1 MMTTRAISV
10 LCVGLLIARHPY
22 AYLQQPQ
29 PAGAPQGDS
38 QKLLSPGQLES
49 LVAPIALYPDPIL
62 SQVLVASTYPLEIV
76 EAGRWLSQNSK
87 LKDKALADAVAKQP
101 WDASVQAL
109 VVLPDVL
116 TRLDQ
121 NVGWTS
127 DLGNAFL
134 AQQNDVMDAI
144 QRMRQRASAA
154 GALQS
159 TPQQTV
165 TTTMSNNQPYIVIE
179 PASPQVVYV
188 PQYNPVA
195 VWGPPPAY
203 YPFPPIYYP
212 PVSTGAVVAASAI
225 SFGVGMAVGAIWS
238 GGGGW
243 GGWGWNP
250 GWGRGGNTV
259 IVNNNFINNNRFNRV
274 NVANGNR
281 WVHNPVHRGAV
292 PYTNRNVANRF
303 QGGAAGAV
311 RNPATRPTVGQTQ
324 QRLNQNGMANR
335 GGMTGAGNANRL
347 APGAG
352 GRGAIGQPGQN
363 RPGGGGAGT
372 PGQGNANR
380 LAPGNAGRGAIGQ
393 PGQARP
399 AQSRPAQPGMGNM
412 PSRGGANRMGMPGG
426 NPMGNR
432 GMQGGGYR
440 GGSGGMSRGGGM
452 NRGGGGM
459 SRGGGGFGGG
469 GHRGGGGGGRRR

>member
-1 MMTTRAISV
+1 MMTTRAISI

-22 AYLQQPQ
+22 AFLQQPP
-29 PAGAPQGDS
+29 PAGASQGDS
-38 QKLLSPGQLES
+38 QKMLSPGQLES

-76 EAGRWLSQNSK
+76 EAGRWLSQNSN

-165 TTTMSNNQPYIVIE
+165 TTTTANNQPVIVIE
-179 PASPQVVYV
+179 PASPQVVYI

-195 VWGPPPAY
+195 VWGPPPPY

-212 PVSTGAVVAASAI
+212 PVSGGAIVAASAI
-225 SFGVGMAVGAIWS
+225 SFGAGLAVGAIW
-238 GGGGW
+238 GGGW
-243 GGWGWNP
+243 GGWGWNA
-250 GWGRGGNTV
+250 GWGRGGNAVV
-259 IVNNNFINNNRFNRV
+259 INNNFINNNRFNRV

-281 WVHNPVHRGAV
+281 WVHNPAHRGGV
-292 PYTNRNVANRF
+292 PYNNRNVANRF
-303 QGGAAGAV
+303 QGAGAGRGAV
-311 RNPATRPTVGQTQ
+311 ARPTVGQTQ

-335 GGMTGAGNANRL
+335 SGMPGTGNANRL
-347 APGAG
+347 GPGNA
-352 GRGAIGQPGQN
+352 GRGAIGQPGN
-363 RPGGGGAGT
+363 RPGGRGAGT

-380 LAPGNAGRGAIGQ
+380 LGPGNAGRGAIGQ

-399 AQSRPAQPGMGNM
+399 AQPGIANM
-412 PSRGGANRMGMPGG
+412 PSRGGANRMGTPGNQINRGMPGG
-426 NPMGNR
+426 GNR
-432 GMQGGGYR
+432 GGF
-440 GGSGGMSRGGGM
+440 GGM
-452 NRGGGGM
+452 NRGGFGGGGGH
-459 SRGGGGFGGG
+459 RGGGGFGGG
-469 GHRGGGGGGRRR
+469 GGRRGGGGGRRR

>member
-76 EAGRWLSQNSK
+76 EAGRWLSQNPN

-116 TRLDQ
+116 KRLDQ

-165 TTTMSNNQPYIVIE
+165 TTTTANNQPVIIIE

-195 VWGPPPAY
+195 VWGPPPPY

-212 PVSTGAVVAASAI
+212 PVSAGAVAL
-225 SFGVGMAVGAIWS
+225 SFGVGMAVGAIW
-238 GGGGW
+238 GGGW

-250 GWGRGGNTV
+250 GWGRGGNAVV
-259 IVNNNFINNNRFNRV
+259 INNNFINNNRFNRV

-281 WVHNPVHRGAV
+281 WVHNPAHRGGV
-292 PYTNRNVANRF
+292 PYNNRNVANRF
-303 QGGAAGAV
+303 QGAGAG
-311 RNPATRPTVGQTQ
+311 RNPVARPTVGQTQ

-335 GGMTGAGNANRL
+335 S
-347 APGAG
+347 
-352 GRGAIGQPGQN
+352 
-363 RPGGGGAGT
+363 GT

-380 LAPGNAGRGAIGQ
+380 LAPGNGGRGAGMPGQGNANRLAPGNGGRGAMGQ

-399 AQSRPAQPGMGNM
+399 AQPRPAQPGMGNM
-412 PSRGGANRMGMPGG
+412 PSRGGANRMGTPG
-426 NPMGNR
+426 NQFGNR
-432 GMQGGGYR
+432 GMQGGGNR
-440 GGSGGMSRGGGM
+440 GGFGGM
-452 NRGGGGM
+452 NRGGGGGGARMGGGM
-459 SRGGGGFGGG
+459 SRGGGGG
-469 GHRGGGGGGRRR
+469 GHRGGGGGRRR